1 MNLQFTHKIEW
12 PKLSWVAKCERDE
25 VNVFHGSGVE
35 ISNDWCFEGVW
46 PGEFKEGD
54 FDLTDVV
61 YGTGV
66 RLRSDCVTFVSPI
79 HNLDRLYYVDT
90 SPEIHFISNS
100 LPGLLAS
107 SGLELSNSIDYANAL
122 TSFYYYYKSPLTNM
136 PTSKGNN
143 INLLYY
149 NNLQY
154 DGKSLNEKE
163 KINYTPHFSDYKGYY
178 DFLSEVIHHIGDN
191 AKSEFRKNRIE
202 FITTLSQGYD
212 SSAVSALAKK
222 INCTEGI
229 SFIDGNTSFSTK
241 CDSGKEVGNV
251 LGIKVI
257 ELENK
262 RQYYRDEE
270 LIWAANGL
278 SGQLPLTVY
287 DWPSDKITL
296 LFTGQYGG
304 IVWNSSKHDPEHLHR
319 GSPAGSGI
327 AEYRLHKGIIHCPF
341 AFTGKIYAKEIEN
354 ITFSE
359 EMNPWKLKR
368 KNYNRP
374 IPRRILEEQ
383 GVERNSFGITK
394 AIIGPWVVFWPTDK
408 DKKSDLKKYLKMN
421 NYHIPLTW
429 GKYQPLI
436 DRFKIQFHAFSKR
449 LFGLSF
455 LKNNYMNRPQNG
467 HLMWSVEKVK
477 RHYSV

>member
-1 MNLQFTHKIEW
+1 MKLLFTNKIEW
-12 PKLSWVAKCERDE
+12 PKLAWVAKCERDE

-46 PGEFKEGD
+46 QGDFQKGD
-54 FDLTDVV
+54 FDLTDNV

-66 RLRSDCVTFVSPI
+66 RLRDNVVSFVTPI
-79 HNLDRLYYVDT
+79 HDLDRLYYTDIN
-90 SPEIHFISNS
+90 PQIHYVSNT
-100 LPGLLAS
+100 LPGLLAL
-107 SGLELSNSIDYANAL
+107 SGLELSNSINYANVL
-122 TSFYYYYKSPLTNM
+122 TSFYYFYKKPLTIM
-136 PTSKGNN
+136 PTRSGNN
-143 INLLYY
+143 IHLLYY
-149 NNLQY
+149 NNIQY
-154 DGKSLNEKE
+154 DGDSLNEKE
-163 KINYTPHFSDYKGYY
+163 KTNCTPHFSDYKAYY
-178 DFLSEVIHHIGDN
+178 DYLNEVLHHIGDN
-191 AKSEFRKNRIE
+191 AKSELRKNRIE
-202 FITTLSQGYD
+202 LITTLSQGYD

-229 SFIDGNTSFSTK
+229 SFVDGNTSFSTK

-251 LGIKVI
+251 LGINVI

-304 IVWNSSKHDPEHLHR
+304 IVWNSSKHDPEHLLR

-341 AFTGKIYAKEIEN
+341 AFTGKIYAKEIED
-354 ITFSE
+354 ITFSD
-359 EMNPWKLKR
+359 EMNPWKLNR
-368 KNYNRP
+368 DHYNRP
-374 IPRRILEEQ
+374 IPRRILEDQ
-383 GVERNSFGITK
+383 GVDRNAFGITK

-408 DKKSDLKKYLKMN
+408 NKKNDLKQYLKN
-421 NYHIPLTW
+421 NNFSIPLTW
-429 GKYQPLI
+429 GRYQAFI
-436 DRFKIQFHAFSKR
+436 DRLITQLHAVSKK
-449 LFGLSF
+449 LFGSSI
-455 LKNNYMNRPQNG
+455 LKNNYRNHPQNG
-467 HLMWSVEKVK
+467 HLMWSIEKIK
-477 RHYSV
+477 KYYSI